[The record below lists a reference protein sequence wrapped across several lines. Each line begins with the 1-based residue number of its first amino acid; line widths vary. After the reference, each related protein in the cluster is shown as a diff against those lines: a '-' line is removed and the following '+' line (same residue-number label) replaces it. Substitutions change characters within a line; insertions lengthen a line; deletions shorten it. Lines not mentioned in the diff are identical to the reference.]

1 MAYSLKKEII
11 LHAPIQKVWTTYR
24 DHLPTLAEVMPT
36 VESIT
41 VINRKETIKEVYLEN
56 IWKLSAGIPFA
67 IRKIIPEK
75 LLSYR
80 DQATWKEELWV
91 CDFIET
97 PVDGSN
103 IYICKGRNTFLE
115 LCDKTLLEISFELSI
130 DPYNIPGIP
139 YLIAKSLVKKIE
151 PIISKEVAKNL
162 EKTAKQVENFIQK
175 KNS

>member
-1 MAYSLKKEII
+1 MAYSLKKEIL

-24 DHLPTLAEVMPT
+24 DHLPTLAVVMPM

-41 VINRKETIKEVYLEN
+41 VINRKETIKEVFLEN

-75 LLSYR
+75 LLSYI

-103 IYICKGRNTFLE
+103 IYICKARNTFLE
-115 LCDKTLLEISFELSI
+115 LSDKTLLKISFELSI
-130 DPYNIPGIP
+130 DPYKYPW
-139 YLIAKSLVKKIE
+139 
-151 PIISKEVAKNL
+151 
-162 EKTAKQVENFIQK
+162 
-175 KNS
+175 NSIFNC

>member
-1 MAYSLKKEII
+1 MAYSLKKEIL

-41 VINRKETIKEVYLEN
+41 VINRKETIKEVFLEN

-115 LCDKTLLEISFELSI
+115 LSDKTLLKISFELSI
-130 DPYNIPGIP
+130 DP

>member
-1 MAYSLKKEII
+1 MAYSLKKEIL

-103 IYICKGRNTFLE
+103 IYICKGPAERISWAKTFGMGTSPSVNKE
-115 LCDKTLLEISFELSI
+115 DYP
-130 DPYNIPGIP
+130 PYD
-139 YLIAKSLVKKIE
+139 
-151 PIISKEVAKNL
+151 EV
-162 EKTAKQVENFIQK
+162 
-175 KNS
+175 